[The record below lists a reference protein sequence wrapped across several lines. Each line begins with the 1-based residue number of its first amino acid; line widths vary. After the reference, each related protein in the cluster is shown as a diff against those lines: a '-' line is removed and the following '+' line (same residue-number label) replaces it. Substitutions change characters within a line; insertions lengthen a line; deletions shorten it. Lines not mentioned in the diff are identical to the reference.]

1 MHANSASNRR
11 RITGQQSIDLYSDR
25 VTKHVPES
33 RDRPPTGT
41 ESIMDDHYRD
51 TQPHGAL
58 VPPPTLPPLALATS
72 APLPPRR
79 PGRGAMQPR
88 RSRFARL
95 LDSALHALDEV
106 ADRIAV
112 AAGLR

>member
-1 MHANSASNRR
+1 
-11 RITGQQSIDLYSDR
+11 
-25 VTKHVPES
+25 
-33 RDRPPTGT
+33 
-41 ESIMDDHYRD
+41 MDDHYRD
-51 TQPHGAL
+51 TQPDGAL

-79 PGRGAMQPR
+79 PEKSAIQPR

-95 LDSALHALDEV
+95 LDSALNALDEV

-112 AAGLR
+112 ATGLR